1 LKNLSIEIRSTP
13 QRIALFKSVLT
24 ADSFDIVEEIRDDE
38 ESLGEDNPFIRVL
51 LPLRDVPTRWNSI
64 LYVLKRG
71 IKIQKALDATT
82 TRSEWRG
89 SEVHEEEWE
98 KIKIAIEF
106 LEPFALT
113 TRFLEGYKYPTLG
126 AVLPLFTKLLMLLEK

>member
-1 LKNLSIEIRSTP
+1 LKNLSIEIRSSP

-82 TRSEWRG
+82 TRSE
-89 SEVHEEEWE
+89 
-98 KIKIAIEF
+98 
-106 LEPFALT
+106 
-113 TRFLEGYKYPTLG
+113 
-126 AVLPLFTKLLMLLEK
+126 